1 MMNPL
6 LRTRRLVGLLM
17 LALAFPLA
25 ASAQEQPDGSEA
37 PRVVYDAEDDR
48 FTLKAR
54 DASLKAVLQ
63 ELSVSSG
70 LEVLFDDEA
79 ERRISVS
86 LEQVPL
92 ELGVKELLR
101 GSSNIA
107 RYSKNEAGEHMLIG
121 VVVLPEGKSD
131 RSAARQLLAPQEEF
145 TRHARSSR
153 DGQAMPRR
161 WQARVNEMPPERRK
175 RMDKMAKMRLMTPE
189 QRKEDF
195 KKQREEMFA
204 ERREMKQQRMQ
215 DKLARMTPEQ
225 QQQYLRRQEAA
236 EVARQRM
243 QQRREER
250 KRDGNATAQW

>member
-1 MMNPL
+1 MNVL
-6 LRTRRLVGLLM
+6 LRTRSMLGFLL
-17 LALAFPLA
+17 LTLAFPLA
-25 ASAQEQPDGSEA
+25 TSAQEQAAGAEV
-37 PRVVYDAEDDR
+37 PRVVYDAEGDR
-48 FTLKAR
+48 LTLKAH

-79 ERRISVS
+79 ESRINVS

-107 RYSKNEAGEHMLIG
+107 RYSKNEAGEHMLLG

-131 RSAARQLLAPQEEF
+131 RSAARPLLAPQEEF
-145 TRHARSSR
+145 TRHARSSQ
-153 DGQAMPRR
+153 DGRAAPRR

-175 RMDKMAKMRLMTPE
+175 RMDKIAKMRLMTPE
-189 QRKEDF
+189 QRKDEF
-195 KKQREEMFA
+195 KKQREEMFS
-204 ERREMKQQRMQ
+204 ERREAKQQRMQ
-215 DKLARMTPEQ
+215 EKLARMSPEE
-225 QQQYLRRQEAA
+225 QQQYLHRQEAA
-236 EVARQRM
+236 KAARVRM

-250 KRDGNATAQW
+250 KHDGEATAQW